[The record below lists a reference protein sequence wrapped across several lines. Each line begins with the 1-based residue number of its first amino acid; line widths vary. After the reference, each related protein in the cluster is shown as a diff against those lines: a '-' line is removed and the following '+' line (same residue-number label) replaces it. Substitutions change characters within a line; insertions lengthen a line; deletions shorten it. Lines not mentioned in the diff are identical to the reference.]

1 MAASTMILG
10 EIFTTTVLIGVI
22 KRMFP
27 GTFAQIAVEIN
38 LFILVSI
45 TTIARDGIN
54 INQVAFQFLA
64 ILNPLL
70 HLNFLIAPIAFEFL

>member
-22 KRMFP
+22 KQMIP
-27 GTFAQIAVEIN
+27 GTFAQIAAEIN
-38 LFILVSI
+38 LLILVSI

-54 INQVAFQFLA
+54 INQVAFPFLA